1 MIQLTERELAAML
14 TTAAE
19 MGAAK
24 AIGQLRPDGD
34 IITQNEAYRQFGRRA
49 IENLKKRGLRPRRL
63 GTAANSKLAYSLAD
77 IKSLTTAIDTADMIV
92 SRIAGTRAGT

>member
-1 MIQLTERELAAML
+1 MITLTEHELTKML

-19 MGAAK
+19 MGASK

-34 IITQNEAYRQFGRRA
+34 IITQNEAYRQFGRRT
-49 IENLKKRGLRPRRL
+49 IERLKERGLRPRRI

-92 SRIAGTRAGT
+92 SRMAGSRVGQ